1 MGLNPRIWL
10 AAYASA
16 VVAITFIHQPAALAA
31 LLVVSLAGAGTLRWR
46 LLKRALLAMLA
57 FNLTVSAGVV
67 AIGLWRGSIDTSYLL
82 LANLRVLLLVY
93 LGFWLT
99 ARLDLLA
106 ALAPWPTLRLIAT
119 LALGQIRSLER
130 IVADFRLAFESRN
143 TDRPRLGA
151 RARLAAAQGIT
162 LMDKSVAS
170 ATESALAMKSRGAFD
185 A

>member
-1 MGLNPRIWL
+1 MGLSPRTWL
-10 AAYASA
+10 TAYAAA

-31 LLVVSLAGAGTLRWR
+31 LLAIALACTGGIRWR
-46 LLKRALLAMLA
+46 LLKKALLAVLA

-67 AIGLWRGSIDTSYLL
+67 VIGLWRGRVDTGYLL

-106 ALAPWPTLRLIAT
+106 ALSPWPTLRLIAT

-130 IVADFRLAFESRN
+130 IIADFRLAFESRN
-143 TDRPRLGA
+143 VHRPRLSA
-151 RARLAAAQGIT
+151 RARHAAAQGIT
-162 LMDKSVAS
+162 LLDKSVAS